1 MEKIVGGKGVDS
13 RASRDLVIQHNKR
26 RLRNKLMLAPFALT
40 VQRIILIL
48 FFLAGWEYAS
58 GRLIDPFYVSS
69 PSLIMSDLIEGF
81 GPEGTLWRDTGLTLL
96 EGGIGLVAG
105 LVSGLVVAIIF
116 LEWRW
121 LDRLLEPIL
130 AVVNAVPR
138 PALAPLAVLWFG
150 LSLWSKVFIAWSL
163 VFFVVFYNAYEGGRA
178 VNSDTVKA
186 LKVMGARKLDIL
198 YFVTL
203 PAVASWVFAAFKLSV
218 AYALIGAIV
227 GEFVGAVGGL
237 GYQLIQAQGLL
248 NTNRVF
254 TVLVVTGLL
263 AWTALTLAGLVER
276 RVLRWREA

>member
-1 MEKIVGGKGVDS
+1 MKRIFDRRIFSSKSD
-13 RASRDLVIQHNKR
+13 RDLVAQHNR
-26 RLRNKLMLAPFALT
+26 QRLRNKVMLAPFALA
-40 VQRIILIL
+40 VQRIILIFL
-48 FFLAGWEYAS
+48 FLAIWEFGS
-58 GRLIDPFYVSS
+58 GRLIDPFYISS
-69 PSLIMSDLIEGF
+69 PSLIISDLMEGF
-81 GPEGTLWRDTGLTLL
+81 GPGGTLWLDTGLTLL
-96 EGGIGLVAG
+96 ESGIGLLAG

-130 AVVNAVPR
+130 AIMNAVPR

-178 VNSDTVKA
+178 VNPDIVKA
-186 LKVMGARKLDIL
+186 LKVMGARKLDVL

-248 NTNRVF
+248 NTDRVF

-263 AWTALTLAGLVER
+263 AWIALTLAGLLER
-276 RVLRWREA
+276 RMLRWRD